1 LVKRLKV
8 LIMGAAGRD
17 FHNFNT
23 FYRDNE
29 SYEVIAFTAAQ
40 IPNISSRRYPPEL
53 SGKLYPKGIPIY
65 PEENLV
71 QLVKERDIDQV
82 VFAYSDVDHEYVMH
96 KASIAIAAGADFVLL
111 GSESTMLDSIKP
123 VIAVCAVRTGSGKS
137 PTTRRICNILVARGK
152 KVVVVRHPMPYGEL
166 RKQAVQRFVK
176 HEDFEHHECTIEE
189 REEFEPL
196 IDLGITVYAGVDCKA
211 ILHKA
216 ELEAEIIVWDGGN
229 NDLPFIRPQLHI
241 VVSDARRPGHEV
253 CFHPGEANFRMAD
266 VIIINKIENV
276 QDKSVQTIIKNK
288 SYANPSAR
296 TIYAR
301 MKQFVDKPHL
311 LKEKARALIVEDGPT
326 LTHGGLSTGA
336 AYIVAEKY
344 GCEVV
349 DPRPFA
355 VGSIRN
361 VYDNYSHLSKVLPAM
376 GYGSEQIR
384 ELEETINA
392 INCDVVIIGT
402 PVDLRRFMKIDKPAV
417 RVRYEIEE
425 FGQLSLEDVLN
436 EWLKDTKI

>member
-1 LVKRLKV
+1 LIKRLKV

-23 FYRDNE
+23 YYRDNE
-29 SYEVIAFTAAQ
+29 SYEVSAFTAAQ

-65 PEENLV
+65 PEENLA
-71 QLVKERDIDQV
+71 QLVKELGINQV
-82 VFAYSDVDHEYVMH
+82 VFAYSDVNHEYVMH

-111 GSESTMLDSIKP
+111 GSESTMFDSIKP

-137 PTTRRICNILVARGK
+137 PTTRRICNILRARGK
-152 KVVVVRHPMPYGEL
+152 KIVVVRHPMPYGEL
-166 RKQAVQRFVK
+166 RKQAVQRFAR
-176 HEDFEHHECTIEE
+176 HEDLEKHECTIEE
-189 REEFEPL
+189 REEYEPL
-196 IDLGITVYAGVDCKA
+196 IDSGIVVYAGVDYKA
-211 ILHKA
+211 ILHEA
-216 ELEAEIIVWDGGN
+216 EQEAEIIVWDGGN
-229 NDLPFIRPQLHI
+229 NDLPFIRPRLHI

-253 CFHPGEANFRMAD
+253 RFHPGEANFRMAD

-276 QDKSVQTIIKNK
+276 HDQSVQTIIKNK
-288 SYANPSAR
+288 SYANSSAR

-301 MKQFVDKPHL
+301 MTQFVDKPQL
-311 LKEKARALIVEDGPT
+311 LKEKTRALIVEDGPT

-361 VYDNYSHLSKVLPAM
+361 VYNNYSHLSKVLPAM
-376 GYGSEQIR
+376 GYGIEQMR

-392 INCDVVIIGT
+392 IDCDVVIIGT
-402 PVDLRRFMKIDKPAV
+402 PVDLRRFMKIKKPAV

-425 FGQLSLEDVLN
+425 FGQLSLEDVVN
-436 EWLKDTKI
+436 EWLKDTS